1 MAKYTTRT
9 YEGRKKIQS
18 MWEDG
23 ATVKEIAEAMDA
35 PLSTIYAELRRG
47 RTEKRLPDRRPYYSA
62 DLAQRRLQEAI
73 ERRGNRGS
81 RRPAEPV

>member
-9 YEGRKKIQS
+9 YEGRKKIQG

-23 ATVKEIAEAMDA
+23 ATVKEIAEAMNA

-47 RTEKRLPDRRPYYSA
+47 KTEKRLPNQRFCYSA
-62 DLAQRRLQEAI
+62 DLAQSRLQRAN
-73 ERRGNRGS
+73 ERRG
-81 RRPAEPV
+81 RRPAESV

>member
-18 MWEDG
+18 MWEEG
-23 ATVKEIAEAMDA
+23 AAVKEIAKAMDA

-47 RTEKRLPDRRPYYSA
+47 RTEKRLPNQRFCYSA
-62 DLAQRRLQEAI
+62 DLAQRRLQKAN
-73 ERRGNRGS
+73 ERRG